1 MRLHPTSCIDTAIE
15 SLENRVLI
23 KVMRVMFDK
32 LRWVPLNLPWLVA
45 DGRRMKPVL
54 HKRIY

>member
-1 MRLHPTSCIDTAIE
+1 MRLHPTSRIDILIE

-32 LRWVPLNLPWLVA
+32 SRWFPQNRPWLVA
-45 DGRRMKPVL
+45 DGRRVESVL
-54 HKRIY
+54 HKRID